1 MKYTKLFTCLHI
13 FVLFVFRFVRGTG
26 CSGISQIVETG
37 KMPLLTVLKNFSKK
51 FLDPDPDAHESQN
64 LISFSLSTNAAL
76 VKFSRRSNQQFLRE
90 VADRQTNRQT
100 DRQTDTYRD
109 RQTDTYRDRQTD
121 TYRDRQTDGQT
132 DTYRDRQTDGQTN
145 AG

>member
-100 DRQTDTYRD
+100 DRQTHIETDRRTD
-109 RQTDTYRDRQTD
+109 RQTPGKTSRFSGDKYSLQHC
-121 TYRDRQTDGQT
+121 
-132 DTYRDRQTDGQTN
+132 
-145 AG
+145 